1 MNSPHLYTTLP
12 LPKFTHLP
20 LALRTTNVG
29 DDIQI
34 ECANRVFNVNSYVD
48 RDDFSSWKEDMI
60 IPFIGW
66 YGYDDFIEPP
76 KAQCFLF
83 SLHFAAFVRRKILS
97 NAKFLNWFKHTAK
110 NQEFPVY
117 ARDIDTRDWIRGLG
131 IDCEFGG
138 CITSTLP
145 TYDGERKGV
154 IAVDVP
160 YNIPGTQHQSMSNV
174 IKNLPHLGALGRLKA
189 AQEVLDKIQKA
200 ELVHT
205 NRLHIA
211 LPCRA
216 MGTPVKFY
224 NHNIFE
230 PYRLSGHNL
239 IEGI

>member
-20 LALRTTNVG
+20 LALKTTNVG

-34 ECANRVFNVNSYVD
+34 ECANRIFNVNAYVD
-48 RDDFSSWKEDMI
+48 RDQFSLWKEDMI

-66 YGYDDFIEPP
+66 YGYDAFVEPP

-83 SLHFAAFVRRKILS
+83 SLHFSTFARKKILNS
-97 NAKFLNWFKHTAK
+97 PKFLDWFKHTAQ

-117 ARDIDTRDWIRGLG
+117 ARDTDTRDWIRGLG
-131 IDCEFGG
+131 VDCEFGG

-145 TYDGERKGV
+145 NYDGERTGV
-154 IAVDVP
+154 IVVDAP
-160 YNIPGTQHQSMSNV
+160 DDI
-174 IKNLPHLGALGRLKA
+174 IELPHQRISNAISRLPYFSAFGRLKA
-189 AQEVLDKIQKA
+189 AQVVLNKIQKA
-200 ELVHT
+200 EFVHT

-224 NHNIFE
+224 NHKIFE
-230 PYRLSGHNL
+230 PHRLSGHNL
-239 IEGI
+239 ID